1 MSEPSRILIVRPSA
15 LGDVCRTVPILAT
28 LRRAWPDAV
37 IDWVVQSD
45 FAAAIACHPGLTE
58 VVGFPR
64 REFARW
70 WYSPTVAAALAR
82 WVVDLGRRRYDLVI
96 DFQGLGR
103 SGLITWATRA
113 PRRVGSRS
121 ARELGWLGCNVR
133 HPVPPDLH
141 TVERMMALLVAE
153 GVEPIYDMR
162 LYAAPDDLA
171 WWAGHREDLDGAV
184 GPYAVLAP
192 TSRWP
197 SKCWPQPHWSALIGP
212 LRERG
217 LSRIVLVGAPSERHQ
232 VDRITAG
239 DDSTIIDLVGR
250 TDIGRTM
257 AVIAGAALVIA
268 NDSAPLHMAV
278 GFQRPCIGL
287 YGPTDPDQVGPWGA
301 QPNVLRASSPDPPQG
316 QRTMSFKDPRLGDS
330 LMRLI
335 KPSDVLDRVDHLG
348 WSSPRI
354 EPASLARG
362 RPA

>member
-28 LRRAWPDAV
+28 LRRAWPDAA

-45 FAAAIACHPGLTE
+45 FSAAIACHPDLTE

-70 WYSPTVAAALAR
+70 WHNPRVAADLAR
-82 WVVDLGRRRYDLVI
+82 WVVDLRRRRYDLVV
-96 DFQGLGR
+96 DCQGLGR

-121 ARELGWLGCNVR
+121 ARELGWLGYNVR
-133 HPVPPDLH
+133 HSVAPDLH

-153 GVEPIYDMR
+153 GLEPVYDMH
-162 LYAAPDDLA
+162 LYAAPEDLA
-171 WWAGHREDLDGAV
+171 WWASRREAIEAA
-184 GPYAVLAP
+184 YAVLAP

-197 SKCWPQPHWSALIGP
+197 SKCWPQEHWSALIML

-217 LSRIVLVGAPSERHQ
+217 FQRIVLIGAPSERHQ

-250 TDIGRTM
+250 TDIGQTM
-257 AVIAGAALVIA
+257 AVIAGADLVIA

-278 GFQRPCIGL
+278 GFDRPCIGL
-287 YGPTDPDQVGPWGA
+287 YGPTDPGQVGPWGA
-301 QPNVLRASSPDPPQG
+301 QPSSVLLASPPNPPKG

-335 KPSDVLDRVDHLG
+335 EPADVLDRVDRLG
-348 WSSPRI
+348 WSPQRI
-354 EPASLARG
+354 EPASLAQG